1 MRVIITRRGVFW
13 SQNLD
18 VLLTSPSP
26 DFPLSDQMKHFCSLR
41 WDSSHLSR
49 RRIAGQHKIP
59 SLIVKA
65 CLFHPTFAWSL
76 NPPFP
81 GSLGIDWLWAAN
93 QLCFILA
100 GLLGKLMNPD
110 LTLYHEALISIH
122 LWKFNMCVGSEKTR
136 EGRRDSLALQLQ
148 TRNEPNAG
156 PHTSASSGH
165 LGLKSCMYF
174 GSSFPKWPLNLGNKW
189 NKIKIYLSSLL

>member
-1 MRVIITRRGVFW
+1 MLCKFVFHTLAAHFLYSIWGWSLWVFW

-26 DFPLSDQMKHFCSLR
+26 DFPLSDQMKHFCSLH

-49 RRIAGQHKIP
+49 PRIAGQHKIL
-59 SLIVKA
+59 SLMVKA
-65 CLFHPTFAWSL
+65 CLFHPAFAWSL

-81 GSLGIDWLWAAN
+81 GSQGIDCLWSAN

-100 GLLGKLMNPD
+100 GLLGQLMNPD

-122 LWKFNMCVGSEKTR
+122 LWKFNMRVGQEKTG
-136 EGRRDSLALQLQ
+136 EGRRDSLALQFQ
-148 TRNEPNAG
+148 TSEMSRMPG
-156 PHTSASSGH
+156 PTPRPVPVI
-165 LGLKSCMYF
+165 LG
-174 GSSFPKWPLNLGNKW
+174 
-189 NKIKIYLSSLL
+189 